1 MPGAIPNTTGKAK
14 ARGEWAS
21 RDSQGPSEAGIPGG
35 GSEREGFQKNE
46 SLARLGE
53 MLESFTGLETCSAGV
68 VWSR

>member
-14 ARGEWAS
+14 ARGESAG
-21 RDSQGPSEAGIPGG
+21 RDKGPSEAGIPGG

-53 MLESFTGLETCSAGV
+53 MLESFIGLETCSAGE
-68 VWSR
+68 VWNR